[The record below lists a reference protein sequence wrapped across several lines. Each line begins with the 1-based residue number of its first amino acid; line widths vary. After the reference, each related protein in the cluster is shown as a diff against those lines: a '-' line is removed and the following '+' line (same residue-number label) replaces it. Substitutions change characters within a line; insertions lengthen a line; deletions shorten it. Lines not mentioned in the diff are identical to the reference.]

1 MLEIIAII
9 FLSKNNGKLAESK
22 GLKSGLW
29 ILYTVLA
36 WIGAEVIGV
45 TAGILLFDEN
55 IFIGYILGIA
65 FAIASYFILKN
76 ILEKK
81 PDLVNEEEISRIGV
95 SDLYPP
101 DHKG

>member
-1 MLEIIAII
+1 MLEIIAVI
-9 FLSKNNGKLAESK
+9 FLSKNNGKLAQSK
-22 GLKSGLW
+22 GLKPGLW

-36 WIGAEVIGV
+36 WIGAEIIGFFS
-45 TAGILLFDEN
+45 GILLFDEN
-55 IFIGYILGIA
+55 IIIAYLLGIS

-81 PDLVNEEEISRIGV
+81 PDLLDEEEINRIGV

-101 DHKG
+101 NYKG